1 MRHQN
6 FIDKFIARR
15 DEFDGDCH
23 IVWLPAFPG
32 GGLFNNVLPEPR
44 TDILGAFL
52 VEDGKGLSFLT
63 SSPDDRD
70 QLFVSLGDLPVHIR
84 KKVVEYIES

>member
-15 DEFDGDCH
+15 DEFDDVCH
-23 IVWLPAFPG
+23 IIWLPACPG
-32 GGLFNNVLPEPR
+32 ATFNNVLPEPR

-52 VEDGKGLSFLT
+52 CEEDKGLEFLT